1 MPTAFVL
8 VNTEVGSELDVLR
21 KLNKIEGIEAFAL
34 YGVYD
39 IIVQVHS
46 ESMERLKQT
55 ITWNIRKL
63 NNIQTTVT
71 MIVDVNNSVTLR
83 EQKSATFKRKAEKP

>member
-8 VNTEVGSELDVLR
+8 VNTEVGFELDVLR

-34 YGVYD
+34 YGVYY
-39 IIVQVHS
+39 IIVRVDS
-46 ESMERLKQT
+46 KSMENLKQT

-63 NNIQTTVT
+63 DNVQTTVT
-71 MIVDVNNSVTLR
+71 MIVDVNNGVRLR
-83 EQKSATFKRKAEKP
+83 DQKPLTF